1 MLEGAN
7 NLSFGSIIITF
18 RKVSSSQI
26 KIFIKTKNYI
36 KIILTV
42 KLPVIQNLSLLVVD
56 LKLASCSHFNGRY
69 FFLLFDTRVKRFSS
83 YELDV
88 VSKKSRLE
96 STSAITVDTRWDY
109 SWRFGEKNAFNRG
122 SKWKMSCQVQRAG
135 P

>member
-56 LKLASCSHFNGRY
+56 LKLASCSHFNRRY

-109 SWRFGEKNAFNRG
+109 S
-122 SKWKMSCQVQRAG
+122 
-135 P
+135 